1 MRNRDKDTHF
11 QRQQLF
17 AKIPEF
23 LKFWT
28 TTLSKFLCLRALET
42 EMGIYVNDTNI
53 SMQNDG
59 GRVHLC

>member
-1 MRNRDKDTHF
+1 M
-11 QRQQLF
+11 

-28 TTLSKFLCLRALET
+28 TTLSKLLCLRALET

-53 SMQNDG
+53 FMQNDG
-59 GRVHLC
+59 GWVHLCWSGME